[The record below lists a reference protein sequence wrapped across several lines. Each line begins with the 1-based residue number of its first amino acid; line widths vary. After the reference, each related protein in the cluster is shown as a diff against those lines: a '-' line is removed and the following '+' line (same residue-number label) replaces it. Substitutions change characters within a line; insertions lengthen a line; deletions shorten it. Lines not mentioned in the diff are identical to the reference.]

1 MSSSS
6 FLQTKHHSSFNMQ
19 QMIREEVEGMAR
31 PKRFFSSSCKTRLST
46 PSELTVGN
54 PTCNKCSALVLD
66 INFCG
71 LWGKSIELKQS
82 GSCGTGVFFPRG
94 TGNPLDSRKKQ
105 GCSTALIPA
114 RVAQALKLNFDEMG
128 VVSPSLGG
136 RFSLQHDA
144 APGLRNSLYP
154 PQKQHWPAPPAMKH
168 QEMDV
173 PRGWTH

>member
-31 PKRFFSSSCKTRLST
+31 PKRFFSSSCRTRLST

-54 PTCNKCSALVLD
+54 PTCNKAIFLPGSD
-66 INFCG
+66 
-71 LWGKSIELKQS
+71 SRS

-136 RFSLQHDA
+136 RR
-144 APGLRNSLYP
+144 RNSLYP

>member
-31 PKRFFSSSCKTRLST
+31 PKRFFSSSCRTRLST

-71 LWGKSIELKQS
+71 LW
-82 GSCGTGVFFPRG
+82 
-94 TGNPLDSRKKQ
+94 

-144 APGLRNSLYP
+144 APGRRNSLYP

>member
-19 QMIREEVEGMAR
+19 QMIREE
-31 PKRFFSSSCKTRLST
+31 LY
-46 PSELTVGN
+46 
-54 PTCNKCSALVLD
+54 
-66 INFCG
+66 G
-71 LWGKSIELKQS
+71 LRAIFLPGSDSRS

-105 GCSTALIPA
+105 GCSSALIPA

-136 RFSLQHDA
+136 RFSLQH
-144 APGLRNSLYP
+144 GTIQTSL
-154 PQKQHWPAPPAMKH
+154 
-168 QEMDV
+168 
-173 PRGWTH
+173 

>member
-31 PKRFFSSSCKTRLST
+31 PKRFFSSSCRTRLST

-71 LWGKSIELKQS
+71 LWGKSIELKQ
-82 GSCGTGVFFPRG
+82 
-94 TGNPLDSRKKQ
+94 
-105 GCSTALIPA
+105 CSTALYRPSSPA
-114 RVAQALKLNFDEMG
+114 PKINFDEMG
-128 VVSPSLGG
+128 VVSPSWVAV
-136 RFSLQHDA
+136 SLA
-144 APGLRNSLYP
+144 TWRRNNSYP
-154 PQKQHWPAPPAMKH
+154 PRKIGASAMKH

-173 PRGWTH
+173 PRDGLTTLDEAL

>member
-1 MSSSS
+1 FCFKLYGLRAI
-6 FLQTKHHSSFNMQ
+6 FLPGSDS
-19 QMIREEVEGMAR
+19 R
-31 PKRFFSSSCKTRLST
+31 
-46 PSELTVGN
+46 
-54 PTCNKCSALVLD
+54 
-66 INFCG
+66 
-71 LWGKSIELKQS
+71 S

-144 APGLRNSLYP
+144 APGRRNSLYP